1 MSKHYPQ
8 FMHDGHEIIQNYNQI
23 PGYPQ
28 AYKHIEAV
36 ELRSLTVTGL
46 LSEKYCIAALQ
57 NMPTEMLNTILIAY
71 CPSEY
76 QEGLEISYL
85 ARRDC
90 CHKKRRRKKKV
101 KSASNAS
108 EKNLRNTSS
117 VQGYYSI
124 IENK

>member
-1 MSKHYPQ
+1 
-8 FMHDGHEIIQNYNQI
+8 
-23 PGYPQ
+23 
-28 AYKHIEAV
+28 
-36 ELRSLTVTGL
+36 
-46 LSEKYCIAALQ
+46 
-57 NMPTEMLNTILIAY
+57 MPTEMLNTILIAY